1 MGKFTSESARI
12 AGQKSKRGRAKRD
25 PIVHDAMEILLT
37 EGMAKLYEKMDELNA
52 SQLLKLLQIS
62 ANYVLPKAKPQD
74 DRFTQEFK
82 DNRSGDWSKRKTD
95 FMDEERNR
103 R

>member
-1 MGKFTSESARI
+1 MGKFTSETARI
-12 AGQKSKRGRAKRD
+12 AGQKSKRGKAKRD
-25 PIVHDAMEILLT
+25 LIVHDAMEILLT

-52 SQLLKLLQIS
+52 SQLLKLVQIS

-82 DNRSGDWSKRKTD
+82 DNRSGDWSKKKTD

>member
-1 MGKFTSESARI
+1 MGRFTSETARI
-12 AGQKSKRGRAKRD
+12 AGQKSKRGRAKRE

-103 R
+103 S

>member
-1 MGKFTSESARI
+1 MGKFTSETARI
-12 AGQKSKRGRAKRD
+12 AGQKSKRGRANKD

-52 SQLLKLLQIS
+52 SQLLKLVQIS

-82 DNRSGDWSKRKTD
+82 DNRSGDWSKKKTE
-95 FMDEERNR
+95 FFEEERNR
-103 R
+103 K

>member
-1 MGKFTSESARI
+1 MARFTSETARI
-12 AGQKSKRGRAKRD
+12 AGQKSKRGGAKGD

-52 SQLLKLLQIS
+52 GQLLKLVQIS

-82 DNRSGDWSKRKTD
+82 DNRSEDWSKKKTV

-103 R
+103 K

>member
-1 MGKFTSESARI
+1 MARFTSETARI

-52 SQLLKLLQIS
+52 SQLLKLVQIS
-62 ANYVLPKAKPQD
+62 ANYILPKAKPQD

-82 DNRSGDWSKRKTD
+82 DNRSGDWSKKKTD